1 MPAGSDSV
9 EEHASAVAEAADA
22 ARTAVKVVVSE
33 AAGEVATAT
42 TVAATTVADGAAA
55 AADTAVATASV
66 AASEA
71 ITAAQGATAEASAAI
86 STSGKEFLSLI
97 PESVKAEATEVV
109 QQLSDKLTAEQMQ
122 SAVSTLSADLEA
134 MGDLAASGGASVLA
148 AVGGA
153 LAQAGEMAPDI
164 IESVTAALGSV
175 AAAIGPALGPI
186 GISVGLL
193 GALVHTFLRSKDN
206 DKNVST
212 VSLWAASIKDWLLM
226 VTSRVEKS
234 AFSSTLPLFEGLQ
247 VAIKNMFGQI
257 DKHNHKWRISKMASS
272 STFKR
277 EFDRAKTSVL
287 ELKSAL
293 HAFLD
298 QEMQDAQEKKLAEV
312 ADSTIEVAAKLV
324 TMDAQ
329 LSEIRELLVAANQ
342 KDPNAAQL
350 DEESLIYAQ
359 LQQAVRAT
367 AIRTL
372 PGRSNSS
379 LGSAPFK
386 VFRLLH
392 IVRTQYVVAHVQT
405 VHRFVCLV
413 QADRTGDLP
422 FKLFVP
428 TFEMF
433 FFDNNDLDKAQT
445 RALKICLDKENTGK
459 VDKPHFI
466 KFFRAW
472 KESGTHMEAYM
483 QKLADEAPRT
493 LFAEGLAVAS
503 KVSEAASE
511 KVEAAAK
518 GAATAAK
525 EAATAATE
533 AASAKAEAAKE
544 GLKSIGG
551 NLFGKKSPAKE
562 PTAKAPGSPPG

>member
-22 ARTAVKVVVSE
+22 ASTAVKVVVSE

-212 VSLWAASIKDWLLM
+212 VSLWAASVKDWLLM

-359 LQQAVRAT
+359 LQQA
-367 AIRTL
+367 
-372 PGRSNSS
+372 
-379 LGSAPFK
+379 
-386 VFRLLH
+386 
-392 IVRTQYVVAHVQT
+392 
-405 VHRFVCLV
+405 
-413 QADRTGDLP
+413 ADRTGDLP

-472 KESGTHMEAYM
+472 KESGIHMEAYM

-493 LFAEGLAVAS
+493 LFAEGLAVAG